1 MTENIETRAATFQGN
16 AMALDETGIL
26 SWLHFGDLHITDE
39 HAENYRD
46 FLALIDHANT
56 HVAGAVNF
64 AVLPGDNAEKGTE
77 EQYRLVRR
85 AVDRLVIPLFVISG
99 DHDVHT
105 GNLDLFR
112 RYLEP
117 NPVRALT
124 AGEYRLIFL
133 DAVDHAAE
141 VGKPGAF
148 GLRDQQLAWL
158 TRELAAATREK
169 RRALLFNHVYPSE
182 LGDSSAAVR
191 TLMRRHGVLMVDMG
205 HTHYNELANDGYT
218 IYATTRSTGQIEEG
232 PVGFSIA
239 NIDRGVV
246 SWKFK
251 PLSEPLPLVM
261 ITSPADRPLIV
272 DPARADQLV
281 CGAVQIRAKIFNGGD
296 PVVRAMCHINGA
308 APRPMTRIG
317 ETSVWQCEWNSTAV
331 EDGEHQVTVRAVT
344 AGGEG
349 QDTIEVLT
357 SQSGNYNDIERYD
370 GDDATAIGEHA
381 RKHILGTQL
390 GPNKNGRKW

>member
-1 MTENIETRAATFQGN
+1 
-16 AMALDETGIL
+16 MALDETGIM

-182 LGDSSAAVR
+182 LGAM
-191 TLMRRHGVLMVDMG
+191 LWG
-205 HTHYNELANDGYT
+205 
-218 IYATTRSTGQIEEG
+218 
-232 PVGFSIA
+232 
-239 NIDRGVV
+239 IDQVTP
-246 SWKFK
+246 W
-251 PLSEPLPLVM
+251 
-261 ITSPADRPLIV
+261 
-272 DPARADQLV
+272 
-281 CGAVQIRAKIFNGGD
+281 
-296 PVVRAMCHINGA
+296 PVVPGSPCLIYTTPIWSHLFMTDPDGIDARRSKLPIRRAA
-308 APRPMTRIG
+308 K
-317 ETSVWQCEWNSTAV
+317 SVRN
-331 EDGEHQVTVRAVT
+331 
-344 AGGEG
+344 
-349 QDTIEVLT
+349 
-357 SQSGNYNDIERYD
+357 SQSQPSGTPNDFSRRMGQRIE
-370 GDDATAIGEHA
+370 
-381 RKHILGTQL
+381 
-390 GPNKNGRKW
+390 